1 MELTLEWLLLNVAFM
16 SVFGTWQR
24 SDEVPLQH
32 GFEVGVDVAVL
43 VVAHTGDQALDKLHL
58 VGLWPLVKQ
67 GDAVFLLLLIVALWR
82 TLAGP
87 HNRTITK
94 L

>member
-1 MELTLEWLLLNVAFM
+1 MCLTVQSHCIREAGAHTGVV
-16 SVFGTWQR
+16 SVKRCIQVCICTWQR

-58 VGLWPLVKQ
+58 VGLRPLVKQ
-67 GDAVFLLLLIVALWR
+67 GDAVFLLLLIV
-82 TLAGP
+82 TL
-87 HNRTITK
+87 
-94 L
+94 

>member
-1 MELTLEWLLLNVAFM
+1 MKSHTQQGAVCIYF
-16 SVFGTWQR
+16 SICTWQR

-58 VGLWPLVKQ
+58 VGL
-67 GDAVFLLLLIVALWR
+67 
-82 TLAGP
+82 
-87 HNRTITK
+87 
-94 L
+94 